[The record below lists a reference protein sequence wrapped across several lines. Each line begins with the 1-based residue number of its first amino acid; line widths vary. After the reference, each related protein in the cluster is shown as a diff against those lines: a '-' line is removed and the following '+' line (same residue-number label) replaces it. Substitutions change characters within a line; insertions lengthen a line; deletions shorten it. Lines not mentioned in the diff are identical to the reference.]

1 MVRKSTVRSK
11 HSKRSLPVATQQK
24 IFVFRFGLARL
35 WRALISSIIYERANL
50 MGLCVSHHILTEGV
64 LLFPWVP
71 AVCGARLCEM
81 KKENENET
89 QHFYAFYIYNTYI
102 MHV

>member
-1 MVRKSTVRSK
+1 MYY
-11 HSKRSLPVATQQK
+11 
-24 IFVFRFGLARL
+24 IC
-35 WRALISSIIYERANL
+35 IICVYERANL
-50 MGLCVSHHILTEGV
+50 MGLCVSHHILTEGL
-64 LLFPWVP
+64 LLFPWFP

>member
-1 MVRKSTVRSK
+1 MKSAGIID
-11 HSKRSLPVATQQK
+11 LG
-24 IFVFRFGLARL
+24 VFCVELQSIYCIKN
-35 WRALISSIIYERANL
+35 ISIPMSYERANL
-50 MGLCVSHHILTEGV
+50 MGLCVSHHILTEGL
-64 LLFPWVP
+64 LLFPWIP